1 VRVDLSREAKER
13 KGKLWE
19 STETEFRQEE
29 HEGDEGRQENFL
41 DTINKIKRIGSR
53 EAQKAFDSQSQCN
66 YSNNIMTEIKVSRI
80 GNSRGIRLPA
90 SLLKRYQIEDAVLIE
105 EGADSITLRPK
116 HSKKLSWKN
125 TASEMAEEVESWKD
139 FETTVDD
146 GLDHL

>member
-1 VRVDLSREAKER
+1 M
-13 KGKLWE
+13 
-19 STETEFRQEE
+19 
-29 HEGDEGRQENFL
+29 
-41 DTINKIKRIGSR
+41 
-53 EAQKAFDSQSQCN
+53 AFDRKASRN

-90 SLLKRYQIEDAVLIE
+90 SLLKRYQIEDAILIE

-116 HSKKLSWKN
+116 HSRKLSWRD
-125 TASEMAEEVESWKD
+125 TASEMARESESWKD